1 MDILLPLTNALICSS
16 LIGVSPEF
24 EMALYTLCFLNGQEN
39 NHVQLGPYLC
49 NIKCFS
55 FGHGKD
61 TKIGTAFPEALPLTE
76 AQAATKIQAILRGR
90 HARVQNPHARRQA
103 PPPPPGAAWGP
114 PPGGAATPAPQAA
127 QPTGNAWA
135 KPLTKPAAP
144 PAPSAAAPAGP
155 KPTGAWAQPH
165 KCGAVSKAVRKQ
177 PRLDVI
183 KAAAMEAKG
192 DDDRTH
198 TMHKPASK
206 TLADEA
212 DIAADESGAPTPEV
226 VALRHGYNQT
236 YIVRSS
242 KTNLHEVLFRCGNW
256 CYSGKVDLGS
266 ADIELADLPVVVPA
280 LQKQQ
285 ASLQYLCEWKAMPST
300 SQYSTPLET
309 LYDVYDFLGA
319 ELSSERIER
328 KLMKAAEEHTWVD
341 GDDDSS
347 SRTFFELQSGGYD
360 CFDGVDIVA
369 SKTFVRGLVLLV
381 IYYQRSFYVVLQA
394 ADGEQPLLDVRFPD
408 LSAHLQGI
416 HLQTYRDDDCSN
428 MKKLTLWQAANIGKH
443 QSPPKPLK
451 VQCKDVS
458 GTGYNQTFLIR
469 RTPRTE
475 GSTNTPS
482 LREVLFRFGNW
493 CYNGHVDLGPKLELS
508 DIPIIIPMLRR
519 QQSALMPATSLFTPS
534 MEHLAEIVPAM
545 QEEMSKAEQFV
556 QTLAQTGGSFV
567 NSSGNVGS
575 WLEDDNAE
583 CFFEIAMNNKIHVGG
598 VVLVMLYYDYTFY
611 VYLENGEEEQPLL
624 DTNFPDVSLQK
635 EGIQLKTYRNG
646 VRGCEELRRIS
657 LWKVENEFADEDEEE
672 DAAAVDCITSRNK
685 CQFRADS
692 KEENRREEDVKS
704 STSFADGDAKVS
716 KEMQSRKS
724 ALPHHVAPLKRP
736 SGAATNLK
744 GMPDLGMK
752 APWDDTGKPLGMR
765 TSK

>member
-1 MDILLPLTNALICSS
+1 
-16 LIGVSPEF
+16 
-24 EMALYTLCFLNGQEN
+24 
-39 NHVQLGPYLC
+39 
-49 NIKCFS
+49 
-55 FGHGKD
+55 
-61 TKIGTAFPEALPLTE
+61 
-76 AQAATKIQAILRGR
+76 
-90 HARVQNPHARRQA
+90 
-103 PPPPPGAAWGP
+103 
-114 PPGGAATPAPQAA
+114 
-127 QPTGNAWA
+127 
-135 KPLTKPAAP
+135 
-144 PAPSAAAPAGP
+144 
-155 KPTGAWAQPH
+155 
-165 KCGAVSKAVRKQ
+165 
-177 PRLDVI
+177 
-183 KAAAMEAKG
+183 MEAKG
-192 DDDRTH
+192 EDDRTQ
-198 TMHKPASK
+198 TMHKRPSK
-206 TLADEA
+206 ALADEA
-212 DIAADESGAPTPEV
+212 DISADESGAPTPEV

-242 KTNLHEVLFRCGNW
+242 KNNLHDVLFRCGNW

-266 ADIELADLPVVVPA
+266 ADLELADLPVVVPA

-285 ASLQYLCEWKAMPST
+285 ASLQYLCEWKAMPAT
-300 SQYSTPLET
+300 SQYSAPLET
-309 LYDVYDFLGA
+309 LYDVYDFIGA

-328 KLMKAAEEHTWVD
+328 KLMKAAEEHSWVD
-341 GDDDSS
+341 GDDDSN
-347 SRTFFELQSGGYD
+347 SRTFFELQSGGYE
-360 CFDGVDIVA
+360 CFDGIDIVA

-458 GTGYNQTFLIR
+458 GAGYNQTFLIR

-519 QQSALMPATSLFTPS
+519 QQSALTFMCEVSKMPATSLFTPS
-534 MEHLAEIVPAM
+534 MEHLAEIVPAI

-556 QTLAQTGGSFV
+556 QTLAHSGGSFV
-567 NSSGNVGS
+567 NGTGNVGS
-575 WLEDDNAE
+575 WLEDDNVE
-583 CFFEIAMNNKIHVGG
+583 CFFEIAMDKCAAFQDVEAIASKIHVGG
-598 VVLVMLYYDYTFY
+598 VVLVLLYYDYTFY

-646 VRGCEELRRIS
+646 VRGCDELRRIS
-657 LWKVENEFADEDEEE
+657 LWKVENEFTDEDEEE

-685 CQFRADS
+685 GQFRADS
-692 KEENRREEDVKS
+692 KEEQRREEDVKS
-704 STSFADGDAKVS
+704 PGDSDAKVV
-716 KEMQSRKS
+716 KEMQPRKS

-736 SGAATNLK
+736 SGATMTLK
-744 GMPDLGMK
+744 GMPDLNMK